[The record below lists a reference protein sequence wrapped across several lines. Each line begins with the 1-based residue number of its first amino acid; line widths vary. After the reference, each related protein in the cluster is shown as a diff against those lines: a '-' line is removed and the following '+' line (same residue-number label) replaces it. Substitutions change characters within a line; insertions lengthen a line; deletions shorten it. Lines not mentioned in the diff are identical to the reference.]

1 MSRPVKRDAVKPL
14 AGMLPAFLAALPA
27 LAGLLQELQGSC
39 LTSHVMPSSWLWSSP
54 SRPLRRS
61 HSGLSPTGAEVALSH
76 LETCHHLWGQGDGRE
91 GVAQGV
97 HGERGMPEVK
107 WCLGVTEHGTGLA
120 VGNIPG
126 STTHRCQWN
135 EPRGE
140 AGRKQADGES
150 NLF

>member
-1 MSRPVKRDAVKPL
+1 MSRPVKRDTVQPL

-27 LAGLLQELQGSC
+27 LAGLLRELQGLH
-39 LTSHVMPSSWLWSSP
+39 LTSHVMPSSWLQGSP
-54 SRPLRRS
+54 PRPLRRS
-61 HSGLSPTGAEVALSH
+61 HGGLSPAGAEVALSH
-76 LETCHHLWGQGDGRE
+76 LETCHHLWGQGDGRQ

-97 HGERGMPEVK
+97 SGERGMPEVK
-107 WCLGVTEHGTGLA
+107 WGFGVTEYGTGLP

-126 STTHRCQWN
+126 STTHRCWWN